1 MGYIVDLMVIL
12 DQLFRSNGGN
22 VSVHD
27 IQWSVDTHVSFGRR
41 DRIHQDI
48 RDFVAEAFASLSAFP
63 GRDLVLE
70 KIIDLIR
77 QNCVAPSTSTHYSA
91 DLAATP
97 ELVELGSTQ

>member
-12 DQLFRSNGGN
+12 DQLFRSNVGN

-27 IQWSVDTHVSFGRR
+27 IQSSTDTHVSFGRR

-48 RDFVAEAFASLSAFP
+48 RDFITEMFP
-63 GRDLVLE
+63 SRFSFQSQGRDLVLE

-77 QNCVAPSTSTHYSA
+77 QNCVPPSTTSTHYSA
-91 DLAATP
+91 DQCPRAC
-97 ELVELGSTQ
+97 